1 MLDLLMHLS
10 QRSYY
15 FSGLV
20 FTYADTKARLHE
32 RAQQIISAAQ
42 AEGIELETYTLRQQ
56 EGLNSVLSLGHNHCD
71 IYRDLMMREL
81 SILVPFTTLELDME
95 GGSTTA
101 RTPSRAT
108 SSSATARP
116 S

>member
-1 MLDLLMHLS
+1 MHLS